1 MSSAD
6 GSFDLEFVAGTIS
19 RERLPTFER
28 ILWRVLRGNL
38 YMNHTDIEHP
48 FVDPISG
55 VATYKNVFIIF
66 SHGATLL
73 AKIRKVAES
82 MGGTLYPVDASA
94 DKRMDA
100 LKEVGARLEDLGNV
114 LVRME
119 GSRDQEMRVLGEHL
133 KGWESVVNR
142 EKSVWECLNLWSYDA
157 SRKTLIAEGWVPT
170 RDITLI
176 QAALRRAQEVS
187 GTSIPP
193 LLHVLPTPHGVQ
205 PPTFHRTNKFTEAF
219 QTIIDS
225 YGVASYQEVN
235 PALFATVTFPFLF
248 AVMFGDLGH
257 AVLMTTTAGLM
268 ILFERKLAKAD
279 TGEVCLICPML
290 FQLDTK
296 SPPDYWH
303 LLLWSLHYFAHGNIQ
318 YVYWSHVQRRL
329 LQRNASLPY
338 GMVMA
343 T

>member
-1 MSSAD
+1 
-6 GSFDLEFVAGTIS
+6 
-19 RERLPTFER
+19 
-28 ILWRVLRGNL
+28 
-38 YMNHTDIEHP
+38 
-48 FVDPISG
+48 
-55 VATYKNVFIIF
+55 
-66 SHGATLL
+66 
-73 AKIRKVAES
+73 

-94 DKRMDA
+94 EKRMDA
-100 LKEVGARLEDLGNV
+100 LKEVGARLEDIGNV

-119 GSRDQEMRVLGEHL
+119 ESRDQEMRVLGEHL

-257 AVLMTTTAGLM
+257 AVLMTTTAALM

-296 SPPDYWH
+296 YPPDYWH